1 MIRRD
6 SMANILVLEDQVEIR
21 EFIVIN
27 IKRQNHK
34 VFVAG
39 TGEKALEIVSKETID
54 LAVLDIM
61 LPGIDG
67 LEVCKEIRR
76 NNKYMGIIMLTAKGL
91 DSDQEE
97 GFLSGADDYVIKPFS
112 PKELILRI
120 DAILRRVD
128 MLKSDTDARYSK
140 GPFVIDYDSRML
152 TKNGQEVELTQI
164 EFSII
169 SFLTKNEDKSI
180 SREEMLDEVWGE
192 NFYGSFKI
200 VDVNIRRIRKKI
212 EDDPS
217 DPKYIK
223 TIWGYGYRWSVDE

>member
-1 MIRRD
+1 
-6 SMANILVLEDQVEIR
+6 MANILVLEDQTEIR

-27 IKRQNHK
+27 IRRQNHQ

-39 TGEKALEIVSKETID
+39 TGEEALEIVDKENID

-91 DSDQEE
+91 DSDKEE
-97 GFLSGADDYVIKPFS
+97 GFLSGADDYIMKPFS
-112 PKELILRI
+112 PKELILRM

-128 MLKSDTDARYSK
+128 MLKKDTDTRYSK

-152 TKNGQEVELTQI
+152 TKDGEEVELTQI

>member
-1 MIRRD
+1 
-6 SMANILVLEDQVEIR
+6 MANILVLEDQVEIR

-27 IKRQNHK
+27 IKRQNHN

-39 TGEKALEIVSKETID
+39 TGEEALEIVDKENID

-91 DSDQEE
+91 DSDKEE
-97 GFLSGADDYVIKPFS
+97 GFLSGADDYIMKPFS

-128 MLKSDTDARYSK
+128 MLKKDTDTRYSK

-152 TKNGQEVELTQI
+152 TKNGEEVELTQI

-223 TIWGYGYRWSVDE
+223 TIWGYGYRWSVDAWNKWD

>member
-1 MIRRD
+1 
-6 SMANILVLEDQVEIR
+6 MANILVLEDQVEIR

-27 IKRQNHK
+27 IKRQKHK

-39 TGEKALEIVSKETID
+39 TGEEALEIVRDEAID

-91 DSDQEE
+91 DSDKEE
-97 GFLSGADDYVIKPFS
+97 GFLSGADDYIMKPFS

-128 MLKSDTDARYSK
+128 MLKSDTDTRYSK

-152 TKNGQEVELTQI
+152 TKDGEEVELTQI

>member
-1 MIRRD
+1 
-6 SMANILVLEDQVEIR
+6 MANILVLEDQVEIR

-27 IKRQNHK
+27 IKRQNHQ

-39 TGEKALEIVSKETID
+39 TGEEALEIVHNENID

-91 DSDQEE
+91 DSDKEE
-97 GFLSGADDYVIKPFS
+97 GFLSGADDYIIKPFS

-128 MLKSDTDARYSK
+128 MLKSDTDSRYSK

-152 TKNGQEVELTQI
+152 TKDGEEVELTQI

-217 DPKYIK
+217 EPKYIK

>member
-1 MIRRD
+1 
-6 SMANILVLEDQVEIR
+6 MANILVLEDQKEIR

-27 IKRQNHK
+27 IKRQNHT
-34 VFVAG
+34 VFKAG
-39 TGEKALEIVSKETID
+39 TGEEALDIVRKEAID
-54 LAVLDIM
+54 VAVLDIM
-61 LPGIDG
+61 LPGING

-76 NNKYMGIIMLTAKGL
+76 SNKYMGIIMLTAKGL
-91 DSDQEE
+91 ESDQEE
-97 GFLSGADDYVIKPFS
+97 GFLSGADDYIIKPFS
-112 PKELILRI
+112 PKELVLRI

-128 MLKSDTDARYSK
+128 MLKNDTDARYKK
-140 GPFVIDYDSRML
+140 GAFEIDYDSRML

-169 SFLTKNEDKSI
+169 SFLTKNEGKSI

-212 EDDPS
+212 EDDAS
-217 DPKYIK
+217 NPKYIK
-223 TIWGYGYRWSVDE
+223 TIWGYGYRWSVED

>member
-1 MIRRD
+1 
-6 SMANILVLEDQVEIR
+6 MANILVLEDQEEIR

-27 IKRQNHK
+27 IKRQNHN
-34 VFVAG
+34 VFKAG
-39 TGEKALEIVSKETID
+39 TGEEALDIVKREEIDVAI
-54 LAVLDIM
+54 LDIM

-67 LEVCKEIRR
+67 LDVCKEIRR

-91 DSDQEE
+91 DSDKEE

-112 PKELILRI
+112 PKELVLRI
-120 DAILRRVD
+120 EAILRRID
-128 MLKSDTDARYSK
+128 MLKNDKDVRYIK

-152 TKNGQEVELTQI
+152 TKNDIEVELTQI

-217 DPKYIK
+217 NPKYIK
-223 TIWGYGYRWSVDE
+223 TIWGYGYRWSVDD

>member
-1 MIRRD
+1 
-6 SMANILVLEDQVEIR
+6 MANILVLEDQVEIR
-21 EFIVIN
+21 DFIVIN
-27 IKRQNHK
+27 IKRQNHQ

-39 TGEKALEIVSKETID
+39 TGEEALEIVDKETID

-91 DSDQEE
+91 DSDKEE
-97 GFLSGADDYVIKPFS
+97 GFLSGADDYIIKPFS

-120 DAILRRVD
+120 DAILRRVE
-128 MLKSDTDARYSK
+128 MLKKDTDTRYSK

-152 TKNGQEVELTQI
+152 TKDGEEVELTQI

-217 DPKYIK
+217 EPKYIK

>member
-1 MIRRD
+1 
-6 SMANILVLEDQVEIR
+6 MANILVLEDQIEIR

-27 IKRQNHK
+27 IKRQNHE

-39 TGEKALEIVSKETID
+39 TGEEALNIVRKESID

-67 LEVCKEIRR
+67 LEVCKQIRR

-91 DSDQEE
+91 DSDKEE
-97 GFLSGADDYVIKPFS
+97 GFLSGADDYIMKPFS

-140 GPFVIDYDSRML
+140 GPFDIDYDSRML
-152 TKNGQEVELTQI
+152 TKNGEEVELTQI

-223 TIWGYGYRWSVDE
+223 TIWGYGYRWSVDD

>member
-1 MIRRD
+1 
-6 SMANILVLEDQVEIR
+6 MANILVLEDQVEIR

-39 TGEKALEIVSKETID
+39 TGEKALEIVRNESID

-97 GFLSGADDYVIKPFS
+97 GFLSGADDYIIKPFS

-152 TKNGQEVELTQI
+152 TKNGNEVELTQI

>member
-1 MIRRD
+1 
-6 SMANILVLEDQVEIR
+6 MANILVLEDQVEIR

-39 TGEKALEIVSKETID
+39 TGEEALEIVRDEAID

-91 DSDQEE
+91 DSDKEE
-97 GFLSGADDYVIKPFS
+97 GFLSGADDYIMKPFS

-128 MLKSDTDARYSK
+128 MLKSDTDTMYSK

-152 TKNGQEVELTQI
+152 TKDGEEVELTQI

>member
-1 MIRRD
+1 
-6 SMANILVLEDQVEIR
+6 MANILVLEDQVEIR

-27 IKRQNHK
+27 IKRENHN
-34 VFVAG
+34 VYVAG
-39 TGEKALEIVSKETID
+39 TGEKALEIVRNENID

-91 DSDQEE
+91 DSDKEE
-97 GFLSGADDYVIKPFS
+97 GFLSGADDYIMKPFS
-112 PKELILRI
+112 PKELTLRI

-128 MLKSDTDARYSK
+128 MLKSDTDTRYSK

-152 TKNGQEVELTQI
+152 TKDGKEVELTQI

-217 DPKYIK
+217 EPKYIK

>member
-1 MIRRD
+1 
-6 SMANILVLEDQVEIR
+6 MANILVLEDQVEIR

-39 TGEKALEIVSKETID
+39 TGEEALDIVRKEPID

-91 DSDQEE
+91 DSDKEE
-97 GFLSGADDYVIKPFS
+97 GFLSGADDYIMKPFS

-128 MLKSDTDARYSK
+128 MLKSDTDIRYSK
-140 GPFVIDYDSRML
+140 GPFDIDYDSRML
-152 TKNGQEVELTQI
+152 TKNGEEVELTQI

-223 TIWGYGYRWSVDE
+223 TIWGYGYRWSVDD

>member
-1 MIRRD
+1 
-6 SMANILVLEDQVEIR
+6 MANILVLEDQVEIR

-27 IKRQNHK
+27 IKRQNHN

-39 TGEKALEIVSKETID
+39 TGEEALEIVDKENID

-91 DSDQEE
+91 DSDKEE
-97 GFLSGADDYVIKPFS
+97 GFLSGADDYIMKPFS

-128 MLKSDTDARYSK
+128 MLKKDTDTRYSK

-152 TKNGQEVELTQI
+152 TKDGEEVELTQI

-217 DPKYIK
+217 EPKYIK

>member
-1 MIRRD
+1 
-6 SMANILVLEDQVEIR
+6 MANILVLEDQVEIR

-27 IKRQNHK
+27 IKRQNHQ

-39 TGEKALEIVSKETID
+39 TGEEALEIVHNENID

-91 DSDQEE
+91 DSDKEE
-97 GFLSGADDYVIKPFS
+97 GFLSGADDYIIKPFS

-128 MLKSDTDARYSK
+128 MLKSDTDSRYSK

-152 TKNGQEVELTQI
+152 TKDGEEVELTQI

-217 DPKYIK
+217 EPKYIK
-223 TIWGYGYRWSVDE
+223 TIWGYGYRWSVDEWY

>member
-1 MIRRD
+1 
-6 SMANILVLEDQVEIR
+6 MANILVLEDQVEIR

-39 TGEKALEIVSKETID
+39 TGEEALDIVRKEPID

-91 DSDQEE
+91 DSDKEE
-97 GFLSGADDYVIKPFS
+97 GFLSGADDYIMKPFS

-128 MLKSDTDARYSK
+128 MLKSDTDIRYSK
-140 GPFVIDYDSRML
+140 GPFDIDYDSRML
-152 TKNGQEVELTQI
+152 TKNGEEVELTQI

-223 TIWGYGYRWSVDE
+223 TIWGYGYRWSVDDWNKWH

>member
-1 MIRRD
+1 
-6 SMANILVLEDQVEIR
+6 MANILVLEDQVEIR

-27 IKRQNHK
+27 IRRQNHQ

-39 TGEKALEIVSKETID
+39 TGEEALEIVDQENID

-91 DSDQEE
+91 DSDKEE
-97 GFLSGADDYVIKPFS
+97 GFLSGADDYIMKPFS

-128 MLKSDTDARYSK
+128 MLKKDTDTRYSK

-152 TKNGQEVELTQI
+152 TKDGEEVELTQI

-180 SREEMLDEVWGE
+180 SREEMLDEVWGQ

-223 TIWGYGYRWSVDE
+223 TIWGYGYRWSVDA

>member
-1 MIRRD
+1 
-6 SMANILVLEDQVEIR
+6 MANILVLEDQTEIR

-27 IKRQNHK
+27 IRRQNHK

-39 TGEKALEIVSKETID
+39 TGEEALEIVDKENID

-91 DSDQEE
+91 DSDKEE
-97 GFLSGADDYVIKPFS
+97 GFLSGADDYIMKPFS
-112 PKELILRI
+112 PKELILRM

-128 MLKSDTDARYSK
+128 MLKKDTDTRYSK

-152 TKNGQEVELTQI
+152 TKDGEEVELTQI

>member
-1 MIRRD
+1 
-6 SMANILVLEDQVEIR
+6 MANILVLEDQTEIR

-27 IKRQNHK
+27 IRRQNHK

-39 TGEKALEIVSKETID
+39 TGEEALEIVDKENID

-91 DSDQEE
+91 DSDKEE
-97 GFLSGADDYVIKPFS
+97 GFLSGADDYIMKPFS
-112 PKELILRI
+112 PKELILRM

-128 MLKSDTDARYSK
+128 MLKKDTDTRYSK

-152 TKNGQEVELTQI
+152 TKDGEEVELTQI

-223 TIWGYGYRWSVDE
+223 TIWGYGYRWSVDA

>member
-1 MIRRD
+1 
-6 SMANILVLEDQVEIR
+6 MANILVLEDQVEIR

-27 IKRQNHK
+27 IKRQNHQ

-39 TGEKALEIVSKETID
+39 TGEEALEIVHNENID

-67 LEVCKEIRR
+67 LVVCKEIRR

-91 DSDQEE
+91 DSDKEE
-97 GFLSGADDYVIKPFS
+97 GFLSGADDYIIKPFS

-120 DAILRRVD
+120 DDILRRVD
-128 MLKSDTDARYSK
+128 MLKSDTDSRYSK

-152 TKNGQEVELTQI
+152 TKDGEEVELTQI

-217 DPKYIK
+217 EPKYIK

>member
-1 MIRRD
+1 
-6 SMANILVLEDQVEIR
+6 MANILVLEDQVEIR

-27 IKRQNHK
+27 IKRQNHQ

-39 TGEKALEIVSKETID
+39 TGEEALEIVHNENID

-67 LEVCKEIRR
+67 LVVCKEIRR

-91 DSDQEE
+91 DSDKEE
-97 GFLSGADDYVIKPFS
+97 GFLSGADDYIIKPFS

-128 MLKSDTDARYSK
+128 MLKSDTDSRYSK

-152 TKNGQEVELTQI
+152 TKDGEEVELTQI

-217 DPKYIK
+217 EPKYIK

>member
-1 MIRRD
+1 
-6 SMANILVLEDQVEIR
+6 MANILVLEDQIEIR

-27 IKRQNHK
+27 IKRQNHE

-39 TGEKALEIVSKETID
+39 TGEEALNIVRKESID

-67 LEVCKEIRR
+67 LEVCKQIRR

-91 DSDQEE
+91 DSDKEE
-97 GFLSGADDYVIKPFS
+97 GFLSGADDYIMKPFS

-128 MLKSDTDARYSK
+128 MLKNDTDARYSK
-140 GPFVIDYDSRML
+140 GPFDIDYDSRML
-152 TKNGQEVELTQI
+152 TKNGEEVELTQI

-223 TIWGYGYRWSVDE
+223 TIWGYGYRWSVDD

>member
-1 MIRRD
+1 
-6 SMANILVLEDQVEIR
+6 MANILVLEDQEEIR

-27 IKRQNHK
+27 IKRQNHN
-34 VFVAG
+34 VFKAG
-39 TGEKALEIVSKETID
+39 TGEEALDIVKREEIDVAI
-54 LAVLDIM
+54 LDIM

-91 DSDQEE
+91 DSDKEE

-112 PKELILRI
+112 PKELVLRI
-120 DAILRRVD
+120 EAIIRRID
-128 MLKSDTDARYSK
+128 MLKNDTDVRYIK

-152 TKNGQEVELTQI
+152 TKNDVEVELTQI

-217 DPKYIK
+217 NPKYIK
-223 TIWGYGYRWSVDE
+223 TIWGYGYRWSVDD

>member
-1 MIRRD
+1 
-6 SMANILVLEDQVEIR
+6 MANILVLEDQVEIR

-39 TGEKALEIVSKETID
+39 TGEEALEIVRDEAID

-91 DSDQEE
+91 DSDKEE
-97 GFLSGADDYVIKPFS
+97 GFLSGADDYIMKPFS

-128 MLKSDTDARYSK
+128 MLKSDTDTMYSK

-152 TKNGQEVELTQI
+152 TKDGEEVELTQI

-212 EDDPS
+212 ENDPS

-223 TIWGYGYRWSVDE
+223 TIWGYGYRWSVDEWN